1 MRNLEDSHLRKTRQG
16 GNHRALLGQESRVNQ
31 SHRLAVVLLLNVT
44 EEKNNLRIRT
54 NITLLAMGIVLE
66 EDLLLCL
73 WENVNPVE
81 VQSDGMEIVD
91 AHKSI
96 LVWNSQVS
104 LLKEIKSWVVC
115 CFYGWVLW
123 SYQEYI
129 SVVQGN
135 KNNKV
140 WNCLL
145 VCSLLLWGRWKP
157 RGILVLQDLWRWHR
171 KLVPQEHYWNTTPY
185 LFLFTRVCFDACV
198 FNYAICQ
205 RYLLVAIQRSL

>member
-96 LVWNSQVS
+96 LV
-104 LLKEIKSWVVC
+104 
-115 CFYGWVLW
+115 
-123 SYQEYI
+123 
-129 SVVQGN
+129 
-135 KNNKV
+135 
-140 WNCLL
+140 
-145 VCSLLLWGRWKP
+145 
-157 RGILVLQDLWRWHR
+157 
-171 KLVPQEHYWNTTPY
+171 
-185 LFLFTRVCFDACV
+185 
-198 FNYAICQ
+198 
-205 RYLLVAIQRSL
+205 